1 MALKHKKY
9 KLGVYIMA
17 RKAIIAGNWKMNNTK
32 ADTKALITE
41 LLPLVK
47 DAKCDVVIC
56 TPYTDLWS
64 AVELTKGSNVHVGA
78 QNVHWAEKGA
88 FTGEISAKMLVEL
101 GVEYVIIG
109 HSERRQYFG
118 ETDQTV
124 NARVKA
130 ALAAGL
136 KPIICV
142 GETLEEREAGK
153 VEEVLVRQTKAALDG
168 LTKDD
173 IDNMVIAY
181 EPVWAI
187 GTGRTATAEVAN
199 ETIAIVRRTVAEV
212 FCPHCAERVRIQY
225 GGSMNPKNVKELM
238 AMPEIDGGLIGG
250 ASLKALDFSQVVNY

>member
-1 MALKHKKY
+1 
-9 KLGVYIMA
+9 MA
-17 RKAIIAGNWKMNNTK
+17 RKPIIAGNWKMNDTK

-47 DAKCDVVIC
+47 DAECDVVIC

-142 GETLEEREAGK
+142 GETLEEREAGR

-168 LTKDD
+168 LTKAD

-212 FCPHCAERVRIQY
+212 FCPHCAERIRIQY

-250 ASLKALDFSQVVNY
+250 ASLKAVDFSQVVNY